1 MDKVCVSKL
10 CGDKLCVSERRRE
23 AAERRGGEAE
33 RRKCTPKTRTPH
45 KDVGNKWN
53 PERIKMIPFA
63 QQNYGCDIT
72 VCLRVLDRN
81 LYNYI

>member
-23 AAERRGGEAE
+23 AAERRRGGSAH
-33 RRKCTPKTRTPH
+33 PKTRTPH

-63 QQNYGCDIT
+63 QQN
-72 VCLRVLDRN
+72 LWL
-81 LYNYI
+81 